1 MDDLAKQK
9 AAGYGGV
16 FCNIGDASG
25 PDKWATVRK
34 HAREQEMFCGPW
46 LRTADA
52 HTEWDVNRFHFLLDT
67 ADAWES
73 PLIVNCEKEI
83 DYTDD
88 DLTSY
93 IVAQIGEREAAMSTE
108 QMPFGAV
115 DWTPLGKA
123 GIPVLPQVF
132 PAETGRGETA
142 EQTRQAWW
150 DRGVQ
155 CVYMTY
161 GSYAAK
167 HGDPD
172 ASWYVL
178 DAPYSIYTADDC
190 GYDYA
195 AWSPTSHTYEGCRG
209 LPPPDGGDMADIGS
223 QHGIEATY
231 NRLKALD
238 PDGCNPSFD
247 PKNPDV
253 IPPNQLKA
261 YDKWCRTMLTLVA
274 DHDAAA

>member
-1 MDDLAKQK
+1 VEDLAKMK
-9 AAGYGGV
+9 AAGFGGV

-25 PDKWATVRK
+25 PDKWSSQRQQAQ
-34 HAREQEMFCGPW
+34 AQGMFCGPW

-52 HTEWDVNRFHFLLDT
+52 NNEWDVNRFHFLLDT

-83 DYTDD
+83 DWTGD
-88 DLTSY
+88 DLTGY
-93 IVAQIGEREAAMSTE
+93 IAEQLDDREAAMSTE

-115 DWTPLGKA
+115 DWK
-123 GIPVLPQVF
+123 PVAHLPILPQVF

-150 DRGVQ
+150 DAGVN

-172 ASWYVL
+172 ASWYIL

-190 GYDYA
+190 AYDYA

-209 LPPPDGGDMADIGS
+209 IPPPDGGDMPDIGS
-223 QHGIEATY
+223 QHGIIAAY
-231 NRLKALD
+231 NRMKAID
-238 PDGCNPSFD
+238 PEGCNPDFD
-247 PKNPDV
+247 PNNYDA
-253 IPPNQLKA
+253 IPLNMLKA
-261 YDKWCRTMLTLVA
+261 WDKQCRTLLILAA
-274 DHDAAA
+274 DHDAVA